1 MRGKLSTVAL
11 LALGL
16 VAVAAVS
23 VQAADLQVVASPKA
37 PEAIGA
43 YSQAIVVG
51 DFVFVSG
58 NLPINPETGTMPED
72 IKDQA
77 KQSLDNIKVVLEE
90 AGTGMNKVVK
100 ATIFLAEISD
110 FAAVNEVYSSYF
122 TAPFP
127 ARSCVAVKDI
137 PRGAK
142 VEIEV
147 IAVK

>member
-1 MRGKLSTVAL
+1 MRSRRALVLLAAATLVLATVA
-11 LALGL
+11 A
-16 VAVAAVS
+16 
-23 VQAADLQVVASPKA
+23 AADLEVVASPKA

-43 YSQAIVVG
+43 YSQAIVAG

-58 NLPINPETGTMPED
+58 NLPINPATGKMPEN
-72 IKDQA
+72 IKEQA

-100 ATIFLAEISD
+100 ATIFLADIGD
-110 FAAVNEVYSSYF
+110 FAAVNEIYSSYF
-122 TAPFP
+122 TAPYP
-127 ARSCVAVKDI
+127 ARSCVAVRDI

-147 IAVK
+147 IAAK